1 MSAGSRSPRIL
12 VLTGGLIHLVHQLAV
27 ANTLVPEGEGP
38 SKVSILITGVL
49 RRKPEALSDIHGEI
63 GAWLAVLRQRLPE
76 RYGGVHLVEQP
87 EALGPGPWQWGL
99 VNNQWLES
107 QRQVIKEL
115 EIGNVV
121 VCGDGLGV
129 YYRCARELRALA
141 PSLLGLPIPE
151 PGRTVRYV
159 LSGRQ
164 PRWHRPPLRA
174 LPVPLAGRRELFDTL
189 VEALRERGQ
198 SELEAVLRQANPRRP
213 LWLCSV
219 PNLAHQFPGERIPQ
233 EVLRSWGGAL
243 QREGFN
249 PGIDQLQLMDHPKA
263 PSGGSF
269 GPVTEP
275 WLAPPLRSSLP
286 LELLIALL
294 EEARPE
300 GGIVVCGMTSALYG
314 VRALTGATVRW
325 LGLAPLWW
333 FNPLYR
339 QQPLEFL
346 HRGLRKARME
356 WLTRQLSTQR
366 Q

>member
-1 MSAGSRSPRIL
+1 MNSSSRTPQIL

-27 ANTLVPEGEGP
+27 ASTIGP
-38 SKVSILITGVL
+38 KGDHPPAIHIVVTGVL
-49 RRKPEALSDIHGEI
+49 RRKPDALAGIHREI
-63 GAWLAVLRQRLPE
+63 GAWLAVLRQRLPN
-76 RYGGVHLVEQP
+76 RYGGVQLVQQP
-87 EALGPGPWQWGL
+87 KALEPSPWDWAL
-99 VNNQWLES
+99 LNNQWLET
-107 QRQVIKEL
+107 QRQVIDQLGIQK
-115 EIGNVV
+115 IV

-129 YYRCARELRALA
+129 YYRCPRELRALV

-164 PRWHRPPLRA
+164 PRWHRPPPRP

-198 SELEAVLRQANPRRP
+198 SELEAVLREANPRRP

-233 EVLRSWGGAL
+233 EVLRSWVGAL
-243 QREGFN
+243 QREGFQ

-286 LELLIALL
+286 LEVLIALL

-346 HRGLRKARME
+346 HRGLRKARMA
-356 WLTRQLSTQR
+356 WLTAQI
-366 Q
+366 